1 MEASTNIRDREGR
14 GRFLDDPARRLVALI
29 GLVVVLFIVAV
40 GLGISRYTASRDSD
54 KAALSDSQTQLLAQQ
69 ARTAITD
76 QGGIAD
82 AYGGDRDPSDLADL
96 QSVKQDLTNAIDALK
111 ATSGLDATERGEL
124 AAIEAGQTR
133 LDQIFRQQVVPVA
146 GTPQFDQGVKPFNDE
161 VGRIEQQLDAFIA
174 ATGQQSAAAVDSAN
188 SDASSART
196 IAIVAALLATLAA
209 IGVAIY
215 SNRLVRRLFGRI
227 EGQFEQIDRQVEKL
241 QEVRS
246 SASGLIDA
254 ANEMLT
260 ASNEASTATSE
271 QSAAVTEVAATAQQ
285 LNATAGSLA
294 DNAKAGSA
302 AVEQTGDVMRNMQ
315 DQVDAISERSLSL
328 GERSQKI
335 GEVLELINDIAEQ
348 TNLLAL
354 NAAIEAA
361 RAGEAGKGFA
371 VVASEVRKLAE
382 RSIRSTEEIREII
395 TSVQDETN
403 ATIMATEQGAKQ
415 AREVGELM
423 GSTSDV
429 LDESLRASEQQR
441 EAADQVSSAMSE
453 IRTAAEQLAA
463 EQEQRKSTA
472 ERVTESVGE
481 LNTGLAEFT
490 AMAEGGGRN
499 GASNG
504 AEGNGRQAAT
514 PSEGAAATT

>member
-1 MEASTNIRDREGR
+1 MPNSTEIREVGANRRVLEG
-14 GRFLDDPARRLVALI
+14 PARRIAIAMAAILLLLI
-29 GLVVVLFIVAV
+29 LAV
-40 GLGISRYTASRDSD
+40 GIAISRFD
-54 KAALSDSQTQLLAQQ
+54 AAEGSYKNALDQDQVQLVAQQ

-76 QGGIAD
+76 EGGIVD
-82 AYGGDRDPSDLADL
+82 AYGGDKNPADL
-96 QSVKQDLTNAIDALK
+96 QDLAAVKQDVSK
-111 ATSGLDATERGEL
+111 SFATL
-124 AAIEAGQTR
+124 AASPGVNAAGKAQVNR
-133 LDQIFRQQVVPVA
+133 LESSAGRLEGIFKDKVVPIA
-146 GTPQFDQGVKPFNDE
+146 GTAQFDAGVKPYSDA
-161 VGRIEQQLDAFIA
+161 VGQLEDQTDAFIA
-174 ATGQQSAAAVDSAN
+174 STGQQARAASASAA
-188 SDASSART
+188 SDAHNARVA
-196 IAIVAALLATLAA
+196 AIVAAAIAALLVIAVAFYVIRLVGRLMNRISESAATLLGAA
-209 IGVAIY
+209 
-215 SNRLVRRLFGRI
+215 SEMRT
-227 EGQFEQIDRQVEKL
+227 
-241 QEVRS
+241 
-246 SASGLIDA
+246 A
-254 ANEMLT
+254 AT
-260 ASNEASTATSE
+260 EASTATSE

-302 AVEQTGDVMRNMQ
+302 AVEQTGDVMRDMQ
-315 DQVDAISERSLSL
+315 DQVDTISERSLSL

-441 EAADQVSSAMSE
+441 EAADQVSSAMTQ

-463 EQEQRKSTA
+463 EQEQRKATA
-472 ERVTESVGE
+472 GQVEDLASALERTLETHGMTVSNG
-481 LNTGLAEFT
+481 
-490 AMAEGGGRN
+490 N
-499 GASNG
+499 GASNVK
-504 AEGNGRQAAT
+504 T
-514 PSEGAAATT
+514 